1 MRQQLIDYINTLNL
15 GGFYLTEELPWE
27 ADGSPLYLKNL
38 KKIYVDNVQYADEP
52 FVTTLDGLTIS
63 NQSRVI
69 RIYFASDA
77 KQVPP
82 DYDDLISDLRGAKD
96 VTLTDGAQR
105 RQVNVATS
113 FTNDLLV
120 TEMVYTFTNLST

>member
-82 DYDDLISDLRGAKD
+82 DYDDLISDLRGVKD

>member
-105 RQVNVATS
+105 RQVDVATS

>member
-52 FVTTLDGLTIS
+52 FLTTLDGLTIS

-105 RQVNVATS
+105 RQVDVATS

>member
-1 MRQQLIDYINTLNL
+1 MRQELIDYINTLNL

-27 ADGSPLYLKNL
+27 TDGSPLYLKNL
-38 KKIYVDNVQYADEP
+38 KKIYVDTVQYANEP
-52 FVTTLDGLTIS
+52 IITTLDGLTIS
-63 NQSRVI
+63 NQQRVI
-69 RIYFASDA
+69 RLYFASDA
-77 KQVPP
+77 KQVSP

-105 RQVNVATS
+105 RQVDVATS
-113 FTNDLLV
+113 FTNDLLI

>member
-1 MRQQLIDYINTLNL
+1 MRQELIDYINTLNL

-38 KKIYVDNVQYADEP
+38 KKIYVDNVQYTNEP
-52 FVTTLDGLTIS
+52 IIATLDGLSIS
-63 NQSRVI
+63 NQNRVI
-69 RIYFASDA
+69 RLYFASDA
-77 KQVPP
+77 KQVSP
-82 DYDDLISDLRGAKD
+82 DYEDLISDLRGAKD

-105 RQVNVATS
+105 RQVDVATS

-120 TEMVYTFTNLST
+120 TEIVYTFTNLST